1 MNDVL
6 EHLMGEELFLLAV
19 RSADEPLLL
28 NAIDDELDRRAR
40 AAQLRR
46 ISFGAPRARGR
57 VARGL
62 KTAA

>member
-1 MNDVL
+1 MDGVL
-6 EHLMGEELFLLAV
+6 EHLMAEELFLLAV
-19 RSADEPLLL
+19 RSADEPLL

>member
-6 EHLMGEELFLLAV
+6 AHLMGEELFLLAV
-19 RSADEPLLL
+19 RSADEPLL

-57 VARGL
+57 VARRL

>member
-1 MNDVL
+1 MDGVL
-6 EHLMGEELFLLAV
+6 AHLMGEELFLLAV
-19 RSADEPLLL
+19 RSADEPLL

>member
-1 MNDVL
+1 MDGVL

-19 RSADEPLLL
+19 RSADEPLL

-62 KTAA
+62 KIAA

>member
-19 RSADEPLLL
+19 RSADEPLL

-46 ISFGAPRARGR
+46 ISFGAPRARGWEDRR
-57 VARGL
+57 V

>member
-6 EHLMGEELFLLAV
+6 AHLMGEELFLLAV
-19 RSADEPLLL
+19 RSADEPLL